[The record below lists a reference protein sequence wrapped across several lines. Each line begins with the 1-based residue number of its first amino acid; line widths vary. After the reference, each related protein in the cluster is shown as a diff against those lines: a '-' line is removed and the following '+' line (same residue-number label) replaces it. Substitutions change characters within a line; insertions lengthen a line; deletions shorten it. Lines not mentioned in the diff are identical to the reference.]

1 MTPIT
6 PEALHGKSFSKTE
19 LGYDT
24 AEVDDHIRRLTEN
37 YALLYRENASLL
49 KQLRET
55 GAKLQA
61 LEKEQTR
68 AENVLKSAH
77 AKKDK
82 IIEEAYLKADN
93 ILASVQM
100 NCDSILRNFKE
111 KAEAQEKALSDMKKN
126 ILKFKNDLFE
136 SYRVHIELIE
146 DLFPADDEE
155 KNWTPDAYAQHIVE
169 ELKRKFSDQYE
180 IFPETQMELSI
191 PAESKKSIEPEKI
204 KKSPPPDQSVYSRTP
219 TKKKTVKKMPSI
231 MDLIDEYE
239 DPALKSE
246 AKPSAAQQ
254 FMLDFDHPSEEG
266 VMIDKKT

>member
-6 PEALHGKSFSKTE
+6 PEALHIRSFPKAE
-19 LGYDT
+19 LGYATD
-24 AEVDDHIRRLTEN
+24 EVDAHIRRLTES

-55 GAKLQA
+55 GAKLRA
-61 LEKEQTR
+61 LEEAQTR
-68 AENVLKSAH
+68 ADQLLKAAH
-77 AKKDK
+77 AQKDK

-111 KAEAQEKALSDMKKN
+111 KAEAQEKTLSDMKKN
-126 ILKFKNDLFE
+126 IRKFKNDLFE
-136 SYRVHIELIE
+136 QYRVHIEFIE
-146 DLFPADDEE
+146 NLLPTEDEE
-155 KNWTPDAYAQHIVE
+155 ADWTPDAYAQHIVE

-180 IFPETQMELSI
+180 IFPETQMTFPI
-191 PAESKKSIEPEKI
+191 PAESKKECVSDKQKNSAPT
-204 KKSPPPDQSVYSRTP
+204 DTNACTRTP
-219 TKKKTVKKMPSI
+219 VKKKNVKKTPSI

-239 DPALKSE
+239 DHPAKCDG
-246 AKPSAAQQ
+246 KPSPARQ

-266 VMIDKKT
+266 VMIDK